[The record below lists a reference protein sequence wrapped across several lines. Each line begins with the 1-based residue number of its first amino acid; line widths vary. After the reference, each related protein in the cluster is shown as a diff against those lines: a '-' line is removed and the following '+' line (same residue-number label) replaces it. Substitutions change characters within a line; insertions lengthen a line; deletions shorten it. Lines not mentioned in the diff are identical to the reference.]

1 VSAVVLDRAGAVR
14 RNTRLLML
22 ALAAMQVTFPVMLVV
37 AGPAAKEMTGRTGA
51 VGVLS
56 AVYFVAVGIGAV
68 AFGRWMDRVGRR
80 PGLLVA
86 AVLGAVGGIGSAA
99 AIALGSFWMLLA
111 AAVPFGAASGG
122 ANLTRGAVADMH
134 EPDRR
139 GRAVGLLL
147 AVGTIGAVGSPLL
160 VAAIQRVVEDAGR
173 WNPMVAPWVI
183 VPMATAVAFVAYLA
197 VRPDPRDLAIG
208 SEDGEAASA
217 RPGRVVR
224 QNPAVRLAIFAAAVG
239 QVAMV
244 GVMTVTPTVLH
255 DHGHG
260 SGAISLIVSAHITG
274 MFAFGPLIGAV
285 MDRFGRHVALIAGF
299 LLSVTGALVAATEA
313 SATAVGA
320 GLLLIG
326 LGWSAT
332 YLGSTAV
339 ISDATEPTERGAALG
354 VMDLV
359 VSAMSAVAGLAG
371 GIVLDLAGYR
381 MLGIVVAVAVTVALV
396 PVVRAG
402 RQVVRAGGPSS
413 VRGAVP

>member
-1 VSAVVLDRAGAVR
+1 MTDVLLDRAVAVR

-56 AVYFVAVGIGAV
+56 AVYFVAVGVGAV

-99 AIALGSFWMLLA
+99 AIALGSFWLLLV

-173 WNPMVAPWVI
+173 WDPMVAPWVI
-183 VPMATAVAFVAYLA
+183 VPMASAVAFVAYLA
-197 VRPDPRDLAIG
+197 VRPDPRELAIHTQ
-208 SEDGEAASA
+208 DGPTAPA
-217 RPGRVVR
+217 RSGRAVR
-224 QNPAVRLAIFAAAVG
+224 RNPAVRLAIFAAAVG

-260 SGAISLIVSAHITG
+260 SGAISLIISAHITG
-274 MFAFGPLIGAV
+274 MFAFGPFIGAV

-299 LLSVTGALVAATEA
+299 LLSVAGALVAATEA

-339 ISDATEPTERGAALG
+339 ISDATEPSERGAALG

-381 MLGIVVAVAVTVALV
+381 TLGIAVALAVTVALV

-402 RQVVRAGGPSS
+402 WRVVRAGGPS
-413 VRGAVP
+413 